1 MIIREFLQ
9 YVVDQKASD
18 LHMKA
23 GGPPYV
29 RVNGR
34 LAKTH
39 FAVMSASDCERAAM
53 ELMNDEQ
60 ARQFKLKG

>member
-1 MIIREFLQ
+1 MIIREFMQ

-29 RVNGR
+29 RINGH

-39 FAVMSASDCERAAM
+39 FNVLTSADCERAAM
-53 ELMNDEQ
+53 ELMND
-60 ARQFKLKG
+60 